1 MADVTTKGKRIFWM
15 MILTAFIFAAVPS
28 LVVIEKAEE
37 YYTFL
42 SGWNPRPLKP
52 SKVSSMPHPRRRH
65 NPYSPPSAL
74 DVRFVEFQLQAPGAK
89 EVHLAASFNGWKRD
103 SLSLSKETG
112 GRWNILVPLPPGT
125 YYYGFDV
132 DGTWTPDTI
141 AVERLEKAGRDVSVR
156 EVR

>member
-1 MADVTTKGKRIFWM
+1 MADVTTNGKRVFWM
-15 MILTAFIFAAVPS
+15 MILTAFVFAAVPS
-28 LVVIEKAEE
+28 LLVIEKAKE

-52 SKVSSMPHPRRRH
+52 SKVSSMPHLPSERDL
-65 NPYSPPSAL
+65 PPTKV
-74 DVRFVEFQLQAPGAK
+74 DVRFVEFRLKAPGAT

-103 SLSLSKETG
+103 SLSLSEESG
-112 GRWNILVPLPPGT
+112 GHWNILVALPPGT

-132 DGTWTPDTI
+132 DGKWTPDPI

-156 EVR
+156 QVQ